1 MPPPSADAAMSHELP
16 TAHSSVSATSAAT
29 RDAAK
34 RRKVNDDDGDV
45 DAQPPTNDAARAPS
59 SARTSCVHEV
69 AMPRDWTGDLA
80 ALHDPVFRG
89 TPAKEYP
96 FTLDAFQATATAVL
110 ERNESVLVA
119 AHTSAGKTVVA
130 EYAIAMAFR
139 DKQRV
144 IYTSPLKALSNQKFR
159 ELSEEFGDVG
169 LMTGDASI
177 NPNSTCIVMTT
188 EVLRSM
194 LYRGGDVIREVKWII
209 FDEVHYMRDRERGV
223 VWEES
228 SI

>member
-1 MPPPSADAAMSHELP
+1 MPPPSADAAMAHELP
-16 TAHSSVSATSAAT
+16 TAHSSASATSAAT

-34 RRKVNDDDGDV
+34 RRKVNDDDGDGDV
-45 DAQPPTNDAARAPS
+45 DAQPPVSVVARTPS

-139 DKQRV
+139 D
-144 IYTSPLKALSNQKFR
+144 N
-159 ELSEEFGDVG
+159 
-169 LMTGDASI
+169 
-177 NPNSTCIVMTT
+177 
-188 EVLRSM
+188 
-194 LYRGGDVIREVKWII
+194 
-209 FDEVHYMRDRERGV
+209 
-223 VWEES
+223 
-228 SI
+228 